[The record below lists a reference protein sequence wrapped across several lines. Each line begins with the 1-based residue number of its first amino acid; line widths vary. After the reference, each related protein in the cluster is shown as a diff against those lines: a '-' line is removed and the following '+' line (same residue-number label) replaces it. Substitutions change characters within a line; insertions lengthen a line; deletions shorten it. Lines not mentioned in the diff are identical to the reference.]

1 MIEEIKQD
9 AEDRMHKSVESL
21 KDDLAKVRT
30 GRANASILDPVTVE
44 YYGSQVPLYQVANLS
59 VPDARTIVVKPFE
72 RDLMPKIE
80 KAIRNADLGLN
91 PNASSDVVRV
101 PMPELTEDRRKEMV
115 KHVRQLGEGARVAIR
130 NVRRDANQD
139 LKQLEKDGEFSEDDV
154 RRAEK
159 EIQEFTDRYIAEVD
173 AILDAKEADLMEV

>member
-9 AEDRMHKSVESL
+9 AEDRMQKSVESL

-30 GRANASILDPVTVE
+30 GRANASVLDPVTVE
-44 YYGSQVPLYQVANLS
+44 YYGSQVPLYQVANLT
-59 VPDARTIVVKPFE
+59 VPDARTIVVKTFE
-72 RDLMPKIE
+72 RDMIPKIE

-91 PNASSDVVRV
+91 PNPSSDVVRV

-115 KHVRQLGEGARVAIR
+115 KHVRQIGEGARVAIR

-139 LKQLEKDGEFSEDDV
+139 LKQLEKEGEFSEDDV

-159 EIQEFTDRYIAEVD
+159 EVQEFTDRYIAEVD
-173 AILDAKEADLMEV
+173 AILDAKESDLMEV

>member
-1 MIEEIKQD
+1 MIDEIKQD
-9 AEDRMHKSVESL
+9 AEERMDKSVESL

-44 YYGSQVPLYQVANLS
+44 YYGSQVPLYQVANLN

-101 PMPELTEDRRKEMV
+101 PMPELTEERRKEMV
-115 KHVRQLGEGARVAIR
+115 KHVRQIGEGARVAIR

-139 LKQLEKDGEFSEDDV
+139 LKQLEKDGDFSEDDV

-159 EIQEFTDRYIAEVD
+159 EVQEFTDRYIAEVD